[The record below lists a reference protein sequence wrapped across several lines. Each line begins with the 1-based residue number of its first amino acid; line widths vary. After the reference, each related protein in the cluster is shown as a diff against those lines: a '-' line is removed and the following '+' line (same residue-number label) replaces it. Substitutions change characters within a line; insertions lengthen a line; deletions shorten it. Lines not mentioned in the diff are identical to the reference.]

1 MNLSLSYSL
10 GRSMVYTRGD
20 ADANAYIAAVEG
32 AGVSVS
38 ATQRGAID
46 DFYVA
51 AKADSYYTS
60 LKRLYLPIWA
70 SAAANAIDMI
80 GLTSGTFNGTVT
92 HSAGYVQGDGST
104 GYFNLGIGGLSAGL
118 TSASALLF
126 SLTYEADPDT
136 AAAWNIGAITGAPG
150 LLLGKG
156 FGTVASGRI
165 TNTGASLNGASNTE
179 TGILTISATSDSSRS
194 LRRRISSGASS
205 LDTSTGESAFTLLNT
220 SLYALAR
227 NFGGINQATEAK
239 LGSYGIG
246 TGLDDTAADAFT
258 LALKNLWETCTSLS
272 LP

>member
-1 MNLSLSYSL
+1 MFYAYANRL
-10 GRSMVYTRGD
+10 GAYKPGLDPD
-20 ADANAYIAAVEG
+20 AAAYIAAVETAG
-32 AGVSVS
+32 ASVT
-38 ATQRGAID
+38 ADQKNAINTFVKTGKSD
-46 DFYVA
+46 GWY
-51 AKADSYYTS
+51 SS
-60 LKRLYLPIWA
+60 IKRLYLPIWA
-70 SAAANAIDMI
+70 QAAPNAVDLITA
-80 GLTSGTFNGTVT
+80 TSGTFNGTVD
-92 HSAGYVQGDGST
+92 HSNVGYVQGDGST
-104 GYFNLGIGGLSAGL
+104 GYFDLGIGGLSAGL
-118 TSASALLF
+118 TSASAMLF

-156 FGTVASGRI
+156 YGTVGSGRI
-165 TNTGASLNGASNTE
+165 TNGGDILYGSANTE

-205 LDTSTGESAFTLLNT
+205 LDTSAGESAFTLINT

-246 TGLDDTAADAFT
+246 TGLDDTATDAFT
-258 LALKNLWETCTSLS
+258 LALKDLWETATGLT